1 MCVRIVLTLTLWCAC
16 RLSRVL
22 SVCAGRPTGGRGVVG
37 ASQSKVLGST
47 RYAGT
52 YELILLCT
60 YCTFVS

>member
-37 ASQSKVLGST
+37 ASQSKVRG
-47 RYAGT
+47 Y
-52 YELILLCT
+52 I
-60 YCTFVS
+60 